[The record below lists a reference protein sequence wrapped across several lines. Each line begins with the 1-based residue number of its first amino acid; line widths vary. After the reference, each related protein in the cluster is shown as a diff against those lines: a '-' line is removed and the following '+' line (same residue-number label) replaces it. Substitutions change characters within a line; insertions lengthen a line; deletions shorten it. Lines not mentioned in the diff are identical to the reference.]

1 MEWKTYRDRF
11 YDWSESTQIARISSL
26 TSFGAP
32 SEICDI
38 AEDIGDEKAASRLVK
53 KASAAGVRFGPDELL
68 RLMYFCDREVMNTL
82 VENASGRFTSEQIE
96 ELGVFVD
103 DDVLRRAA
111 KRSGVLMWDEDEPEP
126 EEEETVEAESEE
138 DTEMSEALE
147 TLEKISDSLERIN
160 NNHKSGLLGT
170 LFGGI
175 LGALFDSS
183 SGSGGKSDS
192 PHYGYRYGRWYYGH
206 GHTYG
211 CDHCDDKES
220 GGKD

>member
-1 MEWKTYRDRF
+1 
-11 YDWSESTQIARISSL
+11 
-26 TSFGAP
+26 
-32 SEICDI
+32 
-38 AEDIGDEKAASRLVK
+38 
-53 KASAAGVRFGPDELL
+53 
-68 RLMYFCDREVMNTL
+68 MNTL

-111 KRSGVLMWDEDEPEP
+111 KRSGVLMWDEDEPE
-126 EEEETVEAESEE
+126 EEETIETEAEEE
-138 DTEMSEALE
+138 TEMREALA

-170 LFGGI
+170 LFGEI

-183 SGSGGKSDS
+183 SGSGGKNDS
-192 PHYGYRYGRWYYGH
+192 QHYGYRYGRWYYGH

>member
-1 MEWKTYRDRF
+1 MDWKTYHDRF

-68 RLMYFCDREVMNTL
+68 RLMYICDREVMNTL

-96 ELGVFVD
+96 ELGIFVD
-103 DDVLRRAA
+103 DEVLRRAA
-111 KRSGVLMWDEDEPEP
+111 KRSGALMWDEYEPEP
-126 EEEETVEAESEE
+126 EEEEPIEAESEE

-147 TLEKISDSLERIN
+147 TLEKISDSLERIS
-160 NNHKSGLLGT
+160 NHSLGFLGT

-183 SGSGGKSDS
+183 SGSGNGDS
-192 PHYGYRYGRWYYGH
+192 SHYGYRYGRWYYGH

-211 CDHCDDKES
+211 CDHCDDKDS